1 MDCFPKEIYDQVK
14 FHFNLSSH
22 IKKCLG
28 ERAVNVLSI
37 EDLFKSLSQ
46 ELKDGYKSYKG
57 NFIGLE
63 VTEDVKDY
71 VNSSIKCYLEN
82 IMIDG

>member
-1 MDCFPKEIYDQVK
+1 M
-14 FHFNLSSH
+14 
-22 IKKCLG
+22 
-28 ERAVNVLSI
+28 LSI